1 MSIDTSEFLDVLMED
16 SMEAL
21 SDMETSLLE
30 LDNGGDDAELI
41 NTIFRGAHSIKGG
54 SGMLG
59 LEEIAGF
66 THLMETLLDQVREG
80 NRKIDMPIIGLLLE
94 CVDALRGMFDALK
107 DGSGHDATLVAN
119 LKERLSATLE
129 NRQPNIQTEEP
140 LVQETLD
147 VPDSEP
153 EVLSVPDPES
163 FAEPEA
169 HPTEAP
175 VFSPGDSILDELAVA
190 DAELNIPAETENAGT
205 DALLAPADDFVMPGW
220 AVQFV
225 PDHDLFLSGYDP
237 LELIN
242 QLNEFGGVDVK
253 CDANVM
259 PALQRINPEQCY
271 LAWDINI
278 ITEAD
283 ASAIRAVFAPVMN
296 QCELIIEPLQ
306 EAHANQLR
314 AIIAEQEASQKEA
327 SGQDAVSYL
336 RETVLG
342 GDRPSATEE
351 SESADWDAS
360 VFDVEEVV
368 ESPSLPEPSVE
379 IGNQTSA
386 GIEPQSEA
394 SFEQAPEVINIQ
406 ATSAESIDPPPVA
419 VLDAGMDAVPEPTLN
434 EALAVNHES
443 AHEIESVQQEEK
455 PAEAG
460 NAPTP
465 AAQESKP
472 AAKTTGRKAR
482 ERKSSEAGGSI
493 RVSTQKIDALIN
505 MAGELVITQAML
517 AQLGEKLED
526 TGLQEIE
533 HLRDGLAQLERN
545 SRELQDAVMSIRM
558 LPISFAFSRFPR
570 MIRDLTTKMDKKVR
584 LVTTGE
590 QTELDKTVMEKIGD
604 PLVHLVRN
612 SFDHGIEMPEDR
624 RKAGKDEVGTIE
636 LNAYHQGGNIVI
648 EVVDDGKGLDKDVII
663 AKAREKGLLGVD
675 EQIAEDKAL
684 ELIFEPGFSTA
695 AQVSDLSGRG
705 VGMDVVRRN
714 IRDLGGHIE
723 LESTPGEGTR
733 FTIRLPLTLAIL
745 DGQLVTVGGETFII
759 PLISIVE
766 SLQIQPGQMKTVAG
780 HNELY
785 HLRDEYI
792 PVVKLHELFDINR
805 SSSAVEEHDLLVV
818 VEGDGEKIALQ
829 VDDLQGQ
836 QQAFIKSLETNFKPV
851 TGISGAT
858 ILGDGTVSLILDAG
872 AIVRMASSSGA

>member
-30 LDNGGDDAELI
+30 LDNGGDDTELI

-80 NRKIDMPIIGLLLE
+80 ERKIDMPIIGLLLE

-107 DGSGHDATLVAN
+107 DGSQNNATQIAN
-119 LKERLSATLE
+119 LKERLSAVLE
-129 NRQPNIQTEEP
+129 NRRPNIHSAEP
-140 LVQETLD
+140 VVQEVLE
-147 VPDSEP
+147 VPDLEP
-153 EVLSVPDPES
+153 EVLAVPVPEPVAVPEPVQ
-163 FAEPEA
+163 AEEPA
-169 HPTEAP
+169 HHQT
-175 VFSPGDSILDELAVA
+175 DSILDELAAA
-190 DAELNIPAETENAGT
+190 DTEFDAPSEDENSGM
-205 DALLAPADDFVMPGW
+205 DALLAPADDFAMPGW

-237 LELIN
+237 LELIK
-242 QLNEFGGVDVK
+242 QLAELGGVDVK

-259 PALQRINPEQCY
+259 PALPRINPEQCY

-278 ITEAD
+278 ITESDAD
-283 ASAIRAVFAPVMN
+283 AIRAVFAPVIN

-314 AIIAEQEASQKEA
+314 AIIAEQEASRKDA

-342 GDRPSATEE
+342 GDMAQETEIEEPTITDLAESVVPDELVPPPAHVETELQFEPLSESEPESKTIEIAATDSIGSATAASEAGCTAIVTEPDVKSAPESETSSGQNEPVQQTEKADVTEVAPASTPAPAAEPKPSAK
-351 SESADWDAS
+351 SS
-360 VFDVEEVV
+360 
-368 ESPSLPEPSVE
+368 
-379 IGNQTSA
+379 
-386 GIEPQSEA
+386 
-394 SFEQAPEVINIQ
+394 
-406 ATSAESIDPPPVA
+406 
-419 VLDAGMDAVPEPTLN
+419 
-434 EALAVNHES
+434 
-443 AHEIESVQQEEK
+443 
-455 PAEAG
+455 
-460 NAPTP
+460 
-465 AAQESKP
+465 
-472 AAKTTGRKAR
+472 GRIAR
-482 ERKSSEAGGSI
+482 ERKNSEAGGSI

-526 TGLQEIE
+526 SGLQEIE
-533 HLRDGLAQLERN
+533 YLRDGLAQLERN

-570 MIRDLTTKMDKKVR
+570 MIRDLATNLGKKVR

-612 SFDHGIEMPEDR
+612 SFDHGIEMPDVR
-624 RKAGKDEVGTIE
+624 RNAGKDEVGTIE

-663 AKAREKGLLGVD
+663 AKARDKGLLGAD
-675 EQIAEDKAL
+675 EQVADDKAL

-695 AQVSDLSGRG
+695 AEVSDLSGRG

-723 LESTPGEGTR
+723 LDSTPGEGTR

-745 DGQLVTVGGETFII
+745 DGQLVTVGDETFIV

-766 SLQIQPGQMKTVAG
+766 SLQIQPEQMKTVAG
-780 HNELY
+780 QNELY
-785 HLRDEYI
+785 HLREDYI
-792 PVVKLHELFDINR
+792 PVVKLHELFDIKPRASTNGQ
-805 SSSAVEEHDLLVV
+805 ENDLLVV

-829 VDDLQGQ
+829 VDDLLGQ

-872 AIVRMASSSGA
+872 AIVRMASNRVA

>member
-16 SMEAL
+16 SLEAL
-21 SDMETSLLE
+21 SDMETSLLD
-30 LDNGGDDAELI
+30 LDSGGDDSELI

-59 LEEIAGF
+59 LDEVAGF
-66 THLMETLLDQVREG
+66 THLMETLLDEVREG
-80 NRKIDMPIIGLLLE
+80 QRKIDMPVIGLLLE
-94 CVDALRGMFDALK
+94 CVDALRGMFAAIKEGVDNDAVLIA
-107 DGSGHDATLVAN
+107 SLV
-119 LKERLSATLE
+119 ERLTATLE
-129 NRQPNIQTEEP
+129 NREP
-140 LVQETLD
+140 VLATPEPATA
-147 VPDSEP
+147 SEP
-153 EVLSVPDPES
+153 EIQRPELQPEVEIETARDEPFIDEPLEVAEAPSEDPLLDLLDLESAQPES
-163 FAEPEA
+163 D
-169 HPTEAP
+169 H
-175 VFSPGDSILDELAVA
+175 DSTMD
-190 DAELNIPAETENAGT
+190 T
-205 DALLAPADDFVMPGW
+205 LLAPSGDFVTPGW

-225 PDHDLFLSGYDP
+225 PDHDLFLNGFDP
-237 LELIN
+237 LDFIR
-242 QLNEFGGVDVK
+242 QLAKLGGVDAK
-253 CDANVM
+253 SDINVL
-259 PALQRINPEQCY
+259 PGLARINPEQCY
-271 LAWDINI
+271 MAWDINVV
-278 ITEAD
+278 TDEGSD
-283 ASAIRAVFAPVMN
+283 AVREVFSPVAS

-314 AIIAEQEASQKEA
+314 AIIAEQESARKEQT
-327 SGQDAVSYL
+327 GQDAVSYL

-342 GDRPSATEE
+342 ESSGDAEPAKLVEDVGVTEASVVAVVDSEADVLSDTVPSPAEDAM
-351 SESADWDAS
+351 SEIENAVDADADAS
-360 VFDVEEVV
+360 VISGLPASSATPEIEIAAAKVEAPVEGNAAPVSETPVVAEV
-368 ESPSLPEPSVE
+368 
-379 IGNQTSA
+379 
-386 GIEPQSEA
+386 
-394 SFEQAPEVINIQ
+394 
-406 ATSAESIDPPPVA
+406 PVA
-419 VLDAGMDAVPEPTLN
+419 
-434 EALAVNHES
+434 
-443 AHEIESVQQEEK
+443 K
-455 PAEAG
+455 PQ
-460 NAPTP
+460 T
-465 AAQESKP
+465 KP
-472 AAKTTGRKAR
+472 AAKPKSKAGARAADRKANDN
-482 ERKSSEAGGSI
+482 GGSI

-570 MIRDLTTKMDKKVR
+570 MIRDLATKFDKKVR

-612 SFDHGIEMPEDR
+612 SFDHGIEMPQDR
-624 RKAGKDEVGTIE
+624 LKVGKDETGTIE

-648 EVVDDGKGLDKDVII
+648 EVIDDGKGLDREVII
-663 AKAREKGLLGVD
+663 AKAREKELIGPD
-675 EQIAEDKAL
+675 EQVPEDKAL

-723 LESTPGEGTR
+723 LESEQGKGTR

-745 DGQLVTVGGETFII
+745 DGQLVTVGSETFIV

-766 SLQIQPGQMKTVAG
+766 SLQIQPEFMKTVAG
-780 HNELY
+780 QTELY

-792 PVVKLHELFDINR
+792 PVVKLNELFSIKRLNHTG
-805 SSSAVEEHDLLVV
+805 AEHDLLVV
-818 VEGDGEKIALQ
+818 VEGDGKKIGLQ
-829 VDDLQGQ
+829 VDDLLGQ

-872 AIVRMASSSGA
+872 AIVRLSSNSGS

>member
-16 SMEAL
+16 SLEAL
-21 SDMETSLLE
+21 SDMETSLLD
-30 LDNGGDDAELI
+30 LDSGGDDSELI

-59 LEEIAGF
+59 LDEVAGF
-66 THLMETLLDQVREG
+66 THLMETLLDEVREG
-80 NRKIDMPIIGLLLE
+80 QRKIDMPVIGLLLE
-94 CVDALRGMFDALK
+94 CVDALRGMFAAIKEGVDNDAVLIA
-107 DGSGHDATLVAN
+107 SLV
-119 LKERLSATLE
+119 ERLTATLE
-129 NRQPNIQTEEP
+129 NREP
-140 LVQETLD
+140 VLATPEPATV
-147 VPDSEP
+147 SEP
-153 EVLSVPDPES
+153 EIQRPELQPEVEIETARDEPFIDEPLEVAEAPSEDPLLDLLDLESAQPES
-163 FAEPEA
+163 D
-169 HPTEAP
+169 H
-175 VFSPGDSILDELAVA
+175 DSTMD
-190 DAELNIPAETENAGT
+190 T
-205 DALLAPADDFVMPGW
+205 LLAPSGDFVTPGW

-225 PDHDLFLSGYDP
+225 PDHDLFLNGFDP
-237 LELIN
+237 LDFIR
-242 QLNEFGGVDVK
+242 QLAKLGGVDAK
-253 CDANVM
+253 SDINVL
-259 PALQRINPEQCY
+259 PGLARINPEQCY
-271 LAWDINI
+271 MAWDINVV
-278 ITEAD
+278 TDEGSD
-283 ASAIRAVFAPVMN
+283 AVREVFSPVAS

-314 AIIAEQEASQKEA
+314 AIIAEQESARKEQT
-327 SGQDAVSYL
+327 GQDAVSYL

-342 GDRPSATEE
+342 ESSGDAEPAMLVEDVGVTEASVVSVVDSEADVLSGTVPSPAEDAM
-351 SESADWDAS
+351 SEIENAVDADADAS
-360 VFDVEEVV
+360 VISGLPASSATPEIEIAAAKVEAPVEGNAAPVSETPVVAEV
-368 ESPSLPEPSVE
+368 
-379 IGNQTSA
+379 
-386 GIEPQSEA
+386 
-394 SFEQAPEVINIQ
+394 
-406 ATSAESIDPPPVA
+406 PVA
-419 VLDAGMDAVPEPTLN
+419 
-434 EALAVNHES
+434 
-443 AHEIESVQQEEK
+443 K
-455 PAEAG
+455 PQ
-460 NAPTP
+460 T
-465 AAQESKP
+465 KP
-472 AAKTTGRKAR
+472 AAKPKSKAGARAADRKANDN
-482 ERKSSEAGGSI
+482 GGSI

-570 MIRDLTTKMDKKVR
+570 MIRDLATKFDKKVR

-612 SFDHGIEMPEDR
+612 SFDHGIEMPQDR
-624 RKAGKDEVGTIE
+624 LKAGKDETGTIE

-648 EVVDDGKGLDKDVII
+648 EVIDDGKGLDREVII
-663 AKAREKGLLGVD
+663 AKAREKELIGPD
-675 EQIAEDKAL
+675 EQVPEDKAL

-723 LESTPGEGTR
+723 LESEQGKGTR

-745 DGQLVTVGGETFII
+745 DGQLVTVGSETFIV

-766 SLQIQPGQMKTVAG
+766 SLQIQPEFMKTVAG
-780 HNELY
+780 QTELY

-792 PVVKLHELFDINR
+792 PVVKLNELFSIKRLNHTG
-805 SSSAVEEHDLLVV
+805 AEHDLLVV
-818 VEGDGEKIALQ
+818 VEGDGKKIGLQ
-829 VDDLQGQ
+829 VDDLLGQ

-872 AIVRMASSSGA
+872 AIVRLSSNSGS

>member
-16 SMEAL
+16 SLEAL
-21 SDMETSLLE
+21 SDMETSLLD
-30 LDNGGDDAELI
+30 LDNGGDDSELI

-59 LEEIAGF
+59 LDEVAGF
-66 THLMETLLDQVREG
+66 THLMETLLDEVREG
-80 NRKIDMPIIGLLLE
+80 QRKIDMPVIGLLLE
-94 CVDALRGMFDALK
+94 CVDALRGMFAAIKEGVDNDAVLIA
-107 DGSGHDATLVAN
+107 SLV
-119 LKERLSATLE
+119 ERLTATLE
-129 NRQPNIQTEEP
+129 NREP
-140 LVQETLD
+140 VMAAPAPVT
-147 VPDSEP
+147 VSEP
-153 EVLSVPDPES
+153 EIQKPELQSEVQIETVLD
-163 FAEPEA
+163 EPLGVA
-169 HPTEAP
+169 EAP
-175 VFSPGDSILDELAVA
+175 SEDPLLDLLDLESAASESDDDSTM
-190 DAELNIPAETENAGT
+190 N
-205 DALLAPADDFVMPGW
+205 ALLAPPSDFVTPGW

-225 PDHDLFLSGYDP
+225 PDHDLFLNGFDP
-237 LELIN
+237 LDFIR
-242 QLNEFGGVDVK
+242 QLAKLGGVDAKSDV
-253 CDANVM
+253 NVL
-259 PALQRINPEQCY
+259 PGLARINPEQCY
-271 LAWDINI
+271 MAWDINVV
-278 ITEAD
+278 TDVGSD
-283 ASAIRAVFAPVMN
+283 AVREVFSPVAS

-314 AIIAEQEASQKEA
+314 AIIAEQEAARKEQT
-327 SGQDAVSYL
+327 GQDAVSYL

-342 GDRPSATEE
+342 ESSCDAVEPVMTAEDFGVTEE
-351 SESADWDAS
+351 PVIPPADNETDLLSAM
-360 VFDVEEVV
+360 VQPPEE
-368 ESPSLPEPSVE
+368 
-379 IGNQTSA
+379 
-386 GIEPQSEA
+386 EA
-394 SFEQAPEVINIQ
+394 VSDIND
-406 ATSAESIDPPPVA
+406 TVA
-419 VLDAGMDAVPEPTLN
+419 LDAGELVSDAVDSAPGS
-434 EALAVNHES
+434 ES
-443 AHEIESVQQEEK
+443 LSAGQASPEIEIETPEVEATADSNTAQVSET
-455 PAEAG
+455 PVVAEAQV
-460 NAPTP
+460 AKPQ
-465 AAQESKP
+465 AKP
-472 AAKTTGRKAR
+472 AAKPKSKAGARAADRKANDN
-482 ERKSSEAGGSI
+482 GGSI

-570 MIRDLTTKMDKKVR
+570 MIRDLATKFDKKVR

-612 SFDHGIEMPEDR
+612 SFDHGIEMPQDR
-624 RKAGKDEVGTIE
+624 LKAGKDETGTIE

-648 EVVDDGKGLDKDVII
+648 EVIDDGKGLDREVII
-663 AKAREKGLLGVD
+663 AKAREKELIGPD
-675 EQIAEDKAL
+675 EQVPEDKAL

-723 LESTPGEGTR
+723 LESEQGKGTR

-745 DGQLVTVGGETFII
+745 DGQLVTVGNETFIV

-766 SLQIQPGQMKTVAG
+766 SLQIQPEHMKTVAG
-780 HNELY
+780 QTELY

-792 PVVKLHELFDINR
+792 PVVKLNELFSIKRHNPTG
-805 SSSAVEEHDLLVV
+805 AEHDLLVV
-818 VEGDGEKIALQ
+818 VEGDGKKIGLQ
-829 VDDLQGQ
+829 VDDLLGQ

-872 AIVRMASSSGA
+872 AIVRLSSNSGT

>member
-16 SMEAL
+16 SLEAL
-21 SDMETSLLE
+21 SDMETSLLD
-30 LDNGGDDAELI
+30 LDNGGDDSELI

-59 LEEIAGF
+59 LDEVAGF
-66 THLMETLLDQVREG
+66 THLMETLLDEVREG
-80 NRKIDMPIIGLLLE
+80 QRKIDMPVIGLLLE
-94 CVDALRGMFDALK
+94 CVDALRGMFAAIKEGVDNDAVLIA
-107 DGSGHDATLVAN
+107 SLV
-119 LKERLSATLE
+119 ERLTATLE
-129 NRQPNIQTEEP
+129 NREPVLAAQQPEPVIVTEPEIPKPEVQIETALDEP
-140 LVQETLD
+140 FPD
-147 VPDSEP
+147 VPSEVAEIPSDDPLLDLLDLGAPSPAPEEDSSME
-153 EVLSVPDPES
+153 
-163 FAEPEA
+163 
-169 HPTEAP
+169 
-175 VFSPGDSILDELAVA
+175 
-190 DAELNIPAETENAGT
+190 
-205 DALLAPADDFVMPGW
+205 ALLAPPGDFVTPGW

-225 PDHDLFLSGYDP
+225 PDHDLFLNGFDP
-237 LELIN
+237 LDFIR
-242 QLNEFGGVDVK
+242 QLAKLGGVDAK
-253 CDANVM
+253 SDINVL
-259 PALQRINPEQCY
+259 PGLARINPEQCY
-271 LAWDINI
+271 MAWDINVV
-278 ITEAD
+278 TDVSSD
-283 ASAIRAVFAPVMN
+283 AVREVFSPVAS

-314 AIIAEQEASQKEA
+314 AIIAEQEAARKEQ

-342 GDRPSATEE
+342 ESSGGALEPEMTAEDFGVSVEPGMPAAENENDLLSEKISPPAEDAVSDRKDSVAFDTGEQVSDTIDP
-351 SESADWDAS
+351 AS
-360 VFDVEEVV
+360 D
-368 ESPSLPEPSVE
+368 SDSLPVDQILP
-379 IGNQTSA
+379 
-386 GIEPQSEA
+386 
-394 SFEQAPEVINIQ
+394 
-406 ATSAESIDPPPVA
+406 
-419 VLDAGMDAVPEPTLN
+419 
-434 EALAVNHES
+434 
-443 AHEIESVQQEEK
+443 EIEIEAPIVDAPADSVAAPVSET
-455 PAEAG
+455 PAVAEA
-460 NAPTP
+460 P
-465 AAQESKP
+465 AAKPEIKP
-472 AAKTTGRKAR
+472 AAKPKSKAGARAADRKANDN
-482 ERKSSEAGGSI
+482 GGSI

-526 TGLQEIE
+526 SGLQEIE

-570 MIRDLTTKMDKKVR
+570 MIRDLATKFDKKVR

-612 SFDHGIEMPEDR
+612 SFDHGIEMPQDR
-624 RKAGKDEVGTIE
+624 ITAGKDETGTIE

-648 EVVDDGKGLDKDVII
+648 EVIDDGKGLDRDVII
-663 AKAREKGLLGVD
+663 AKAREKGLIGAD
-675 EQIAEDKAL
+675 EQVPEDKAL

-723 LESTPGEGTR
+723 LESEQGKGTR

-745 DGQLVTVGGETFII
+745 DGQLVTVGNETFIV

-766 SLQIQPGQMKTVAG
+766 SLQIQPEHMKTVAG
-780 HNELY
+780 QTELY

-792 PVVKLHELFDINR
+792 PVVKLNELFSIKRLNHTG
-805 SSSAVEEHDLLVV
+805 AEHDLLVV
-818 VEGDGEKIALQ
+818 VEGDGKKIGLQ
-829 VDDLQGQ
+829 VDDLLGQ

-872 AIVRMASSSGA
+872 AIVRLSSNSGT